1 MIQAR
6 NLVKRFGPKVAVND
20 ISFDIN
26 AGEVLGFLG
35 PNGAGK
41 STTMRMITG
50 FLPPSAG
57 TVTVNGHD
65 IVDQPISAKKA
76 IGYLPE
82 NAPAYPEMTVYSF
95 LRFVAEL
102 HGLRGRERETAVDRA
117 VETCFLR
124 SVLPQPIETLSKG
137 FRHRTCLA
145 QSLIA
150 DPPVLVLD
158 EPTDGLDPNQKHEVR
173 QLIERMGTQKAIIIS
188 THILEEVDAVCSR
201 IIIIDNGKLVFNGD
215 PDELRKRSRTA
226 GAVTVATRPADA
238 ERVESILSALKDTGD
253 VQRVSTNAQEARFTV
268 FPATGSKA
276 QNQPL
281 AVRIADELRGN
292 DVFVDE
298 LHTERG
304 RLDEVFRDIT
314 VSETSARTSPDTQA
328 EQKTTKQKT
337 DKEAA
342 A

>member
-20 ISFDIN
+20 VSFDVN
-26 AGEVLGFLG
+26 PGEVLGFLG

-57 TVTVNGHD
+57 RVTVNGHD
-65 IVDQPISAKKA
+65 IVDQPINAKAA

-82 NAPAYPEMTVYSF
+82 NAPAYPEMTVRSF

-102 HGLRGRERETAVDRA
+102 HGMRGRERNTAVDRV
-117 VETCFLR
+117 VETCFLH
-124 SVLPQPIETLSKG
+124 SVLLQPIETLSKG

-201 IIIIDNGKLVFNGD
+201 IIIIDSGKLVFNGD
-215 PDELRKRSRTA
+215 PNELRKRSRTA
-226 GAVTVATRPADA
+226 GSVTVATRHPDAEHVGTILRGLADA
-238 ERVESILSALKDTGD
+238 GEVQLASTSASES
-253 VQRVSTNAQEARFTV
+253 RFTV
-268 FPATGSKA
+268 FPAA
-276 QNQPL
+276 QPDAQQPPL
-281 AVRIADELRGN
+281 AVRIAAELRGN
-292 DVFVDE
+292 DISIDE

-314 VSETSARTSPDTQA
+314 VSETSAWHTPETQSRQDA
-328 EQKTTKQKT
+328 PEHET
-337 DKEAA
+337 DKEKAA
-342 A
+342 